1 MSQEFADID
10 VMFIAGFGPI
20 TQSTSQSRDFYC
32 QALGLPLKP
41 MPGNEAYLL
50 SEQDAIG
57 GVKHFALWP
66 LAQAAQSCF
75 GQEQWPETEPV
86 PQAWIEFEVRDLA
99 AATARLQQQGYHLLV
114 AARDEPW
121 GQTVTRLL
129 SPEGLLAGLTVT
141 PWLRA
146 EQAYRPRRARCGSP
160 QGGY

>member
-1 MSQEFADID
+1 MSHEFADID
-10 VMFIAGFGPI
+10 VRFIAGFGPI

-50 SEQDAIG
+50 IEQDAIG

-75 GQEQWPETEPV
+75 GQEQWPETEPL

-146 EQAYRPRRARCGSP
+146 EPA
-160 QGGY
+160 

>member
-1 MSQEFADID
+1 MSHDFADID
-10 VMFIAGFGPI
+10 VLFIAGFGPI
-20 TQSTSQSRDFYC
+20 TRSTSQSRDFYC

-57 GVKHFALWP
+57 EGETFRAV
-66 LAQAAQSCF
+66 AAGAGGAVLF
-75 GQEQWPETEPV
+75 GQDQWPETEPV
-86 PQAWIEFEVRDLA
+86 PQAWIEFEVRDLT
-99 AATARLQQQGYHLLV
+99 AATARLQQQGYRLLV

-146 EQAYRPRRARCGSP
+146 EEP
-160 QGGY
+160 

>member
-32 QALGLPLKP
+32 QALGLPLKS

-75 GQEQWPETEPV
+75 GQEQGPETEPV
-86 PQAWIEFEVRDLA
+86 PQAWIEFEGRDLA

-146 EQAYRPRRARCGSP
+146 EQA
-160 QGGY
+160 

>member
-1 MSQEFADID
+1 MSHEFADID

-50 SEQDAIG
+50 IEQDAIG

-75 GQEQWPETEPV
+75 GQEQWPETEPL

-114 AARDEPW
+114 AARDERW

-146 EQAYRPRRARCGSP
+146 EPA
-160 QGGY
+160 

>member
-50 SEQDAIG
+50 IEQDAIG

-75 GQEQWPETEPV
+75 GQEQWPETEPL
-86 PQAWIEFEVRDLA
+86 PQAWIEFEVRDLT
-99 AATARLQQQGYHLLV
+99 AATARLQQQGYRLLV

-146 EQAYRPRRARCGSP
+146 EEP
-160 QGGY
+160 

>member
-1 MSQEFADID
+1 MSHDFADID
-10 VMFIAGFGPI
+10 VLFIAGFGPI
-20 TQSTSQSRDFYC
+20 TRSTSQSRDFYC

-75 GQEQWPETEPV
+75 GQDQWPETEPV

-99 AATARLQQQGYHLLV
+99 AATARLASSSERTSAASIAALPRSWSVWRVFSSSRRWRCAAAYDCCSRICCH
-114 AARDEPW
+114 AAR
-121 GQTVTRLL
+121 
-129 SPEGLLAGLTVT
+129 
-141 PWLRA
+141 RA
-146 EQAYRPRRARCGSP
+146 AYSAA
-160 QGGY
+160 

>member
-20 TQSTSQSRDFYC
+20 TQSTAQSGDFYC

-41 MPGNEAYLL
+41 MPGNEAYLF

-146 EQAYRPRRARCGSP
+146 EQA
-160 QGGY
+160 

>member
-99 AATARLQQQGYHLLV
+99 A
-114 AARDEPW
+114 RDEPW

-146 EQAYRPRRARCGSP
+146 EQA
-160 QGGY
+160 

>member
-1 MSQEFADID
+1 MSHEFADID

-50 SEQDAIG
+50 IEQDAIG

-75 GQEQWPETEPV
+75 GQEQWPETEPL

-146 EQAYRPRRARCGSP
+146 EPA
-160 QGGY
+160 

>member
-1 MSQEFADID
+1 MSHDFADID
-10 VMFIAGFGPI
+10 VLFIAGFGPI
-20 TQSTSQSRDFYC
+20 TRSTSQSRDFYC

-57 GVKHFALWP
+57 G
-66 LAQAAQSCF
+66 
-75 GQEQWPETEPV
+75 ETEPV

-99 AATARLQQQGYHLLV
+99 AATARLQQQGYRLLV

-146 EQAYRPRRARCGSP
+146 EEP
-160 QGGY
+160 

>member
-57 GVKHFALWP
+57 GVKHFCA
-66 LAQAAQSCF
+66 
-75 GQEQWPETEPV
+75 
-86 PQAWIEFEVRDLA
+86 
-99 AATARLQQQGYHLLV
+99 V
-114 AARDEPW
+114 AA
-121 GQTVTRLL
+121 G
-129 SPEGLLAGLTVT
+129 AGGAVLFWSGAV
-141 PWLRA
+141 A
-146 EQAYRPRRARCGSP
+146 GDGAGAAGVD
-160 QGGY
+160 

>member
-1 MSQEFADID
+1 MSHEFADID

-50 SEQDAIG
+50 IEQDAIG

-75 GQEQWPETEPV
+75 GQEQWPETEPL

-114 AARDEPW
+114 AARDERGGRP
-121 GQTVTRLL
+121 
-129 SPEGLLAGLTVT
+129 SPACSVRKVCWPGL
-141 PWLRA
+141 P
-146 EQAYRPRRARCGSP
+146 
-160 QGGY
+160 

>member
-99 AATARLQQQGYHLLV
+99 AATARLQQQ
-114 AARDEPW
+114 
-121 GQTVTRLL
+121 
-129 SPEGLLAGLTVT
+129 ST
-141 PWLRA
+141 P
-146 EQAYRPRRARCGSP
+146 S
-160 QGGY
+160 

>member
-20 TQSTSQSRDFYC
+20 TQSTAQSRDFYC

-66 LAQAAQSCF
+66 LAQASQSCF

-121 GQTVTRLL
+121 GQIFTRLL

-146 EQAYRPRRARCGSP
+146 EQA
-160 QGGY
+160 